1 MLSEIVANLFALAFN
16 PATPAFNKED
26 IVIDS
31 AFLQLD
37 LWIKPWMQRLKI
49 ALTSKIRG

>member
-16 PATPAFNKED
+16 PATPAYSEEV

-37 LWIKPWMQRLKI
+37 LCGLNLRV
-49 ALTSKIRG
+49 AH